1 MYHFVW
7 PNSNSTWNSLGVRDK
22 SNYEQ
27 SQHCQEFQFYWYI
40 PGILISSV
48 LLPRYLKPDPEKRS
62 KFKTAIKKKTLNPE
76 YNEVREI
83 CFCSVSKCKIFYFSN
98 YIYQFELDIKDIKFS
113 YDRNLYMTLSIM
125 NQPRK
130 PWRLQYGIG
139 ILGKLMISSVSSGY
153 SSFAEI
159 V

>member
-1 MYHFVW
+1 M
-7 PNSNSTWNSLGVRDK
+7 SNHSIVTNFSFTGTFLI
-22 SNYEQ
+22 
-27 SQHCQEFQFYWYI
+27 FQFYWYI
-40 PGILISSV
+40 PGILITSV

-83 CFCSVSKCKIFYFSN
+83 CFYSVSKCKIFYFSN
-98 YIYQFELDIKDIKFS
+98 YMYQFELDNKDIKFS

-125 NQPRK
+125 NQLRK
-130 PWRLQYGIG
+130 PWRLQCGIG

-153 SSFAEI
+153 SLQRLYKPC
-159 V
+159 